1 VERFVIDVVK
11 VAIKDPAISAAYKF
25 NALLLLKESSKSNSR
40 SFVEYLDK
48 KLLLRL
54 YKMACSPLA
63 KDCLNEYCKAA
74 SQKDAERFYQLLM
87 ECFHNWGGMF
97 KDISRNFLKFAQDL
111 SNKRKL
117 PVKKEFW
124 TFPNDLFENAR
135 DHSFEQEI
143 ANAYNQND
151 NVSPINTSGISNN
164 RRFGADNNIQQ
175 RQTGQQNA
183 NQLNKSN
190 IDQNSETIAN
200 IGQLNRVHDQR
211 TQTVT

>member
-1 VERFVIDVVK
+1 VIDVVK
-11 VAIKDPAISAAYKF
+11 VAIKDPAISAVYKF

-40 SFVEYLDK
+40 TFVEYLDK

-54 YKMACSPLA
+54 YKMACISLA
-63 KDCLNEYCKAA
+63 KDCLKEYCKSA

-124 TFPNDLFENAR
+124 TFPNDLVENAR
-135 DHSFEQEI
+135 DHSYDHEP
-143 ANAYNQND
+143 AHAYNYND
-151 NVSPINTSGISNN
+151 NISPINTSGISNN
-164 RRFGADNNIQQ
+164 RRPGAENNAQQ
-175 RQTGQQNA
+175 RTPAQQNTT
-183 NQLNKSN
+183 QLNKSGL
-190 IDQNSETIAN
+190 DQNSETIAN
-200 IGQLNRVHDQR
+200 IGKLNRVHD
-211 TQTVT
+211 